1 MLPPLASPLLAREAL
16 NNLRSQLPLTSDELI
31 AIDAD
36 VSARLVSLATR
47 ARAVRDGMAERPI
60 VDRGLD
66 AGAWAVGIGGIVV
79 SCIDYHDTGGLGFWG
94 WIGLAFGEVGLVLAA
109 VIYQRRQWEFDDLED
124 ELADIGEFRQ
134 VLTDILDEVE
144 RRLADI

>member
-79 SCIDYHDTGGLGFWG
+79 SCIDYHDTGGLGFGAGSG
-94 WIGLAFGEVGLVLAA
+94 WRSGRSASSLLPSSISAA
-109 VIYQRRQWEFDDLED
+109 SGNSMTLRTSLLISESSGRSSPTFSTR
-124 ELADIGEFRQ
+124 
-134 VLTDILDEVE
+134 
-144 RRLADI
+144 